1 MIPISSFK
9 HNIHLT
15 FLPVDDGVH
24 HGVEEGEHLGH
35 LAEVV
40 ERQVNVELKQLVLS
54 LFSYI
59 SNATSISQRRQH
71 PCNKN
76 CDPQCL

>member
-1 MIPISSFK
+1 MIPIGSFK
-9 HNIHLT
+9 HNIHLK
-15 FLPVDDGVH
+15 FLPVNNGVH

-59 SNATSISQRRQH
+59 SNATSLSERGQY
-71 PCNKN
+71 PFNKN